1 MHAVLR
7 RLGKVSHLQCA
18 ANGLWEQALR
28 FDAGDPS
35 PSEGAIRTWLGPAG
49 DFALELFFVDDEELP
64 QFVGVRWRDPS
75 VPHIAAIVRRAQQ
88 LLQTVHGDRNV
99 TAAILALEQGLEIP
113 LLRGP
118 VAFLEIGV
126 NNLWKS
132 TGSLVIWRP
141 GQLLPGSHQLRQN
154 IFEQAPQLLRRHP
167 NPIMLEV
174 AYASPQPHW
183 LGLCVSR
190 RTGPEH
196 ALEIEALHPLAQS
209 VLDTA
214 SLGIGRTP

>member
-1 MHAVLR
+1 LR

-18 ANGLWEQALR
+18 ADGHWEQALR
-28 FDAGDPS
+28 FDAGDPP
-35 PSEGAIRTWLGPAG
+35 PSEDAIRAWLKSAN
-49 DFALELFFVDDEELP
+49 DFALELFFVDDEGLP
-64 QFVGVRWRDPS
+64 QFVGVRWHDLS
-75 VPHIAAIVRRAQQ
+75 VTHIAAILRRAHQ
-88 LLQTVHGDRNV
+88 LLQTAHGDRNV

-118 VAFLEIGV
+118 VAFLEVGV

-141 GQLLPGSHQLRQN
+141 GQLLPGSHQLRRN
-154 IFEQAPQLLRRHP
+154 ISEQAPQLLLRHP

-190 RTGPEH
+190 RAGSEH
-196 ALEIEALHPLAQS
+196 ALEIEALHPFAQS
-209 VLDTA
+209 VLDTS
-214 SLGIGRTP
+214 SLGIERTP